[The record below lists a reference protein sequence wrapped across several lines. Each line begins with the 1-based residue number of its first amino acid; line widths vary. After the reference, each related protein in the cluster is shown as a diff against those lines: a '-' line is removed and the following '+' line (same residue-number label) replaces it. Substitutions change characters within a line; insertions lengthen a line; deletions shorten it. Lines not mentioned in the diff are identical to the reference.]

1 MVFTE
6 SSAIIEVLKRQLGLD
21 ENISTVIQ
29 IWERE
34 MGAQSRHVKLAGFK
48 KGQLIVDVSS
58 SAHMQEITLRRRE
71 IINKINQ
78 YFGGEKIVKSIKVQL
93 EKQAEA

>member
-1 MVFTE
+1 MAFTE
-6 SSAIIEVLKRQLGLD
+6 SSSIIEALKRSLGLD
-21 ENISTVIQ
+21 ENISTVIR

-78 YFGGEKIVKSIKVQL
+78 YFGGEKVVKSIKVQL
-93 EKQAEA
+93 EKEEK

>member
-1 MVFTE
+1 MGFTE
-6 SSAIIEVLKRQLGLD
+6 PRVIIEALRAQLGLD
-21 ENISTVIQ
+21 ENISTVIA

-58 SAHMQEITLRRRE
+58 TAHMQEISLRRRE

-78 YFGGEKIVKSIKVQL
+78 YFGGKKIVTCIKVQL
-93 EKQAEA
+93 ETQAEH